1 MLLIDNNYCLFDY
14 WSKILKERINFT
26 CAKQSK
32 SGGLFFLVF
41 VIYKEKNYKKKLFD
55 GNIGNY
61 TFSLLYFSCT
71 LICPLCYSMQKIFH
85 RTITRRNPSHVPWSV
100 YSGTVP
106 HHTKKG
112 KTSIASKTDYQ
123 WGASGSSTSAWISS

>member
-1 MLLIDNNYCLFDY
+1 MLLIDSNYCLFDY
-14 WSKILKERINFT
+14 WSKILKELILHVQNS
-26 CAKQSK
+26 QNPVV
-32 SGGLFFLVF
+32 FFSSFCHLQG
-41 VIYKEKNYKKKLFD
+41 KKLKKKQLFD

-71 LICPLCYSMQKIFH
+71 LICPFCYSMQKIFH